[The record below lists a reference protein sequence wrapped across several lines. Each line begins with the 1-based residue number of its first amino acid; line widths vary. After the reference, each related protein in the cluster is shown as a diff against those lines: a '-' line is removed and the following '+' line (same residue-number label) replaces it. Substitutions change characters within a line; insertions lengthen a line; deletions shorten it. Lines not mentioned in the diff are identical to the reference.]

1 MKKFVELAVTNR
13 QTVKGPIL
21 FTVNALSATGEVLGK
36 FVVKQLDL
44 PNTKGVFVKYF
55 LSKQSFGDE
64 DAEDYSSL
72 ITLLQVIADD
82 QDAAKEWLS
91 ILTDEL
97 LNDATIPDFYK
108 FMLSQAV
115 SIEDCSIEVV
125 PIQFAFILTEMIN
138 KYLVN
143 KGWFGVEVKVDST
156 LAEKVSP
163 QFVVTPSKHAAS
175 TKVGS
180 SWYVKN

>member
-13 QTVKGPIL
+13 QTVKGSIL
-21 FTVNALSATGEVLGK
+21 FTVNAFSPTGEVLGK

-44 PNTKGVFVKYF
+44 PNMKGVFVKYF
-55 LSKQSFGDE
+55 PSKQIFGDE

-82 QDAAKEWLS
+82 QEVARDWFS
-91 ILTDEL
+91 ILTTEL
-97 LNDATIPDFYK
+97 DDATIPSFYK

-125 PIQFAFILTEMIN
+125 PIQFAFILTEMVN
-138 KYLVN
+138 KHLVN
-143 KGWFGVEVKVDST
+143 KGWFGVEVKADST
-156 LAEKVSP
+156 LAEKVSL
-163 QFVVTPSKHAAS
+163 QFAAVTPSKHAAS